1 MNISSKYHISARK
14 LDFININ
21 LSGDNKIFVDPLKL
35 KKGDTEFQKVCYQK
49 VDNFMR
55 NLLNLVKEKD
65 FKQATE
71 IIENLYER
79 NETKLGY
86 SLETKF
92 GKSFGKSGGKV
103 LVKTLAKSDMLLTG
117 KVEDIFDCIIMLPN
131 IGEDK
136 VSDLITTIIFL
147 DLVSYTQE
155 QCKKWNIPMKEQKL
169 EKLCW
174 NSEREEWEKIKANL
188 PIHKQKPIVFIPRD
202 IASNKIEFSYE
213 KLYREV
219 IIPLYKQRELED
231 LQSNLVIK
239 YKNGKKQVMGN
250 KLRKLYPCTKY
261 VILDFVQ
268 KYDRYYREFKGK
280 IIE

>member
-1 MNISSKYHISARK
+1 MKFNFNIVSEKMNISSKYHIPARK

-21 LSGDNKIFVDPLKL
+21 LSVDNKIFVDPLKL

-79 NETKLGY
+79 NEIKLGY
-86 SLETKF
+86 SLENKF
-92 GKSFGKSGGKV
+92 GKSFGKSSEKV
-103 LVKTLAKSDMLLTG
+103 LVKTLAKNDMLLTG

-155 QCKKWNIPMKEQKL
+155 QCKKWNIPMKEQEL
-169 EKLCW
+169 EKPCW
-174 NSEREEWEKIKANL
+174 NSEREEWKKIKANL

-239 YKNGKKQVMGN
+239 YKNGKK
-250 KLRKLYPCTKY
+250 
-261 VILDFVQ
+261 
-268 KYDRYYREFKGK
+268 
-280 IIE
+280 